1 MQFNNPPGKIKNMTT
16 LHLTKSIGRSS
27 SRLAFLVIPLVF
39 ACFALCTTAQAVSP
53 APDGGYSGL
62 NTAEGQSALNSLING
77 EANTAIGYKALFKN
91 TSGDS
96 NTAIGAGALR
106 ENDQGEDNTATGHGA
121 LGDNDG
127 NDNTAN
133 GLAALSANTSGSN
146 NTAMGVAAL
155 RLNTTGNSNI
165 AFGASAGKNITGDNN
180 IDIGNLGVEAESN
193 TIRIGQDGRHTA
205 TFIAGID
212 GATVTG
218 SAVFV
223 NSAGRLGTM
232 PCSQRFKDNIT
243 PMGELSEVL
252 FALEPVTFHYKKELD
267 PVGGS
272 QFGLVAEQVEKVD
285 PDLVGRDTNG
295 KPYSVRYEQ
304 VNAMLLNEFL
314 KEHRTVQ
321 DLKSAGA
328 KQEATIARLQ
338 KQIESLTAGLQK
350 VSAQLEASKPAPQ
363 VVNNP

>member
-1 MQFNNPPGKIKNMTT
+1 
-16 LHLTKSIGRSS
+16 
-27 SRLAFLVIPLVF
+27 VF
-39 ACFALCTTAQAVSP
+39 ACFALCPTAQAVSP
-53 APDGGYSGL
+53 APDGGYPGQ

-96 NTAIGAGALR
+96 NTAIGGGALR
-106 ENDQGEDNTATGHGA
+106 ENDQGEDNTATGHQA

-127 NDNTAN
+127 SDNTAN
-133 GLAALSANTSGSN
+133 GFAALSANTSGSS

-155 RLNTTGNSNI
+155 RLNTTGKFNI
-165 AFGASAGKNITGDNN
+165 ALGFVAGKNITGDNN

-193 TIRIGQDGRHTA
+193 TIRIGQDGKHTA

-232 PCSQRFKDNIT
+232 PCSQRFKDNIR
-243 PMGELSEVL
+243 PMGKLSEVL

-285 PDLVGRDTNG
+285 PDLVVRDTNG
-295 KPYSVRYEQ
+295 KPYTVRYDQ

-314 KEHRTVQ
+314 KEH
-321 DLKSAGA
+321 
-328 KQEATIARLQ
+328 KQVEEQQATITQLNLTVAQQKKDFQGAVAKLTARLDDQ
-338 KQIESLTAGLQK
+338 ASQIQK
-350 VSAQLEASKPAPQ
+350 VSAQLEATKPAPQ